1 MANNFKKT
9 KVKLDLLTYINTL
22 LMVEKPIRGGIC
34 HHAKA
39 NNKYIKDDHENKESV
54 HLNYWDL
61 NNIFGWVMP

>member
-1 MANNFKKT
+1 
-9 KVKLDLLTYINTL
+9 
-22 LMVEKPIRGGIC
+22 MVEKPIRGGMC

-39 NNKYIKDDHENKESV
+39 NNKYIKDYHENKESV